1 MARTVTKK
9 PVRKAKAAPSKP
21 AARPKSAKRS
31 APGPKAESGKS
42 AADAVIGLLESPVV
56 ADVLAAG
63 AAAALAAFTQHSLS
77 RRKEG
82 GSKRALKNAAKA
94 AAAAMGTRISEEFE
108 EIMESAKRSRAEGK

>member
-1 MARTVTKK
+1 MAKTITRK
-9 PVRKAKAAPSKP
+9 PARKSTAARSKL
-21 AARPKSAKRS
+21 AARPKTAQRTK
-31 APGPKAESGKS
+31 PLPKPESGKS

-108 EIMESAKRSRAEGK
+108 EIMDAAKRSRGEER

>member
-1 MARTVTKK
+1 MAKTVTKK
-9 PVRKAKAAPSKP
+9 PVRKAKTVRAKP
-21 AARPKSAKRS
+21 AARPKAAQRNK
-31 APGPKAESGKS
+31 PQPKAESGKS
-42 AADAVIGLLESPVV
+42 AADALVGLLESPVV

-108 EIMESAKRSRAEGK
+108 EIMDAAKRSRPEGS